1 MKRKLSITGLL
12 TNLLLAVMV
21 GMFMSVSFEVDPVAS
36 AGVVLAVGTVPQLLF
51 PNFFVQQGSLM
62 AGVYREIWT
71 GRLVEQFRPE
81 IEASFLNT
89 IPDYDRYVQASK
101 NNENEVIHLVDIGAD
116 PDVLINNSSY
126 PIDTAAMTESDL
138 PFSLDK
144 YQTKA
149 TKVTDDELYGITY
162 EKIDKA
168 VEKHK
173 NAILGTKF
181 KKAAFSL
188 APNSHSSAT
197 PIIPTA
203 GSTVNG
209 KKIATLD
216 DLLALGKAMTDAGIP
231 NDGNRV
237 VVLDDLHVFE
247 MAKEDKSLFKDYIDI
262 ASGKLR
268 PRLMG
273 FQVFNYSDNP
283 FYVTAGGAK
292 ASFGTVF
299 NGSTHSKASFAFYA
313 PDMFRATGS
322 TKMYYDEP
330 DTRYQATFVN
340 FRHYF
345 LTSPKKARAIAALVT
360 ANA

>member
-1 MKRKLSITGLL
+1 MKRKLSLTGLL
-12 TNLLLAVMV
+12 FNLLLAVMV
-21 GMFMSVSFEVDPVAS
+21 GMFVSVNTGVNPIVP
-36 AGVVLAVGTVPQLLF
+36 AGIVLAVGTVPQFVF
-51 PNFFVQQGSLM
+51 PNFFVQKGSFM
-62 AGVYREIWT
+62 IGVYREIWT

-81 IEASFLNT
+81 LEASFINT
-89 IPDYDRYVQASK
+89 IPDYDRYVQSSQ

-126 PIDTAAMTESDL
+126 PIDVAAMTDSDL

-149 TKVTDDELYGITY
+149 TKITDDELYAISY

-168 VEKHK
+168 IEKHK
-173 NAILGTKF
+173 KAILGTKF
-181 KKAAFSL
+181 KKSAFSL
-188 APNSHSSAT
+188 APNANSSAT
-197 PIIPTA
+197 PVIPTTGA
-203 GSTVNG
+203 GVGG

-216 DLLALGKAMTDAGIP
+216 DLLGLGKAMTDAGIP

-237 VVLDDLHVFE
+237 VVLDDTHLFE

-262 ASGKLR
+262 ATGKLR
-268 PRLMG
+268 PRLLG

-283 FYVTAGGAK
+283 FYVTATGDK

-299 NGSTHSKASFAFYA
+299 NGSTHNKASFAFYA

-322 TKMYYDEP
+322 TRMYFDEP
-330 DTRYQATFVN
+330 DTKYQASFVN

-345 LTSPKKARAIAALVT
+345 LTSPRKARAIAALVT
-360 ANA
+360 ANS